1 MDITIIEWEDSF
13 NPLSGWQHPN
23 DFEPSRTV
31 CLSVGIVIHETE
43 TTIFIAGSYAKETAN
58 TVEQVNGVMSIPK
71 GCVIKRETVYYDM
84 DADKVDE
91 KKWEFNSEIFGHSAF
106 GPYTKMV
113 IRDTTI

>member
-31 CLSVGIVIHETE
+31 CLSVGIIIHETE

-71 GCVIKRETVYYDM
+71 GCVIKRETVYYEMGADM
-84 DADKVDE
+84 VDE
-91 KKWEFNSEIFGHSAF
+91 KKWEFNN
-106 GPYTKMV
+106 KMV
-113 IRDTTI
+113 IRDITV